1 MKKRILLLEDDLI
14 LGQTLVELL
23 EAEGYS
29 VTLVRSGDDAADAT
43 FEKKFD
49 LYIFDINVPDI
60 NGLEL
65 LKSLR
70 DADDKTPAIF
80 ISALVDLGSISKA
93 FAIGADDYIK
103 KPFFAEELL
112 IRINAK
118 FADRNSTIK
127 YKDLVYD
134 PKTKTLKKDGATIAL
149 GEVQEQLFSLFIRNI
164 GQVITQEMLLDCLE
178 KPSSSALR
186 VALTKLKQTTGLN
199 IKNLRSVGYI
209 VE

>member
-23 EAEGYS
+23 EAESYS

-70 DADDKTPAIF
+70 EADDKTPAIF
-80 ISALVDLGSISKA
+80 ISALIDLGSISKA

-127 YKDLVYD
+127 YKDLEYN
-134 PKTKTLKKDGATIAL
+134 PKTKTLKKDGETIAL
-149 GEVQEQLFSLFIRNI
+149 GEVQEKLFSFFIRNI
-164 GQVITQEMLLDCLE
+164 GEVLTQEMLLDCLE

>member
-1 MKKRILLLEDDLI
+1 MKKRILLLEDDSI
-14 LGQTLVELL
+14 LAQTLVELL
-23 EAEGYS
+23 EGEGYS
-29 VTLVRSGDDAADAT
+29 ITLARDGDEAADASYDGG
-43 FEKKFD
+43 FD

-60 NGLEL
+60 NGVEL

-70 DADDKTPAIF
+70 EADDKTPTIF

-93 FAIGADDYIK
+93 FAVGAQDYIK
-103 KPFFAEELL
+103 KPFFPEELL
-112 IRINAK
+112 IRVNAK
-118 FADRNSTIK
+118 FAQTDTTIK
-127 YKDLVYD
+127 YKDLEYD
-134 PKTKTLKKDGATIAL
+134 PKTKTLKKNGRTIAL
-149 GEVQEQLFSLFIRNI
+149 GEVQERLFSLFIRNI
-164 GQVITQEMLLDCLE
+164 SQVVTQEMLLDCLE

>member
-1 MKKRILLLEDDLI
+1 MKKRILLLEDDSI
-14 LGQTLVELL
+14 LAQTLVELL
-23 EAEGYS
+23 EGEGYS
-29 VTLVRSGDDAADAT
+29 ITLARDGDEAADASYDGV
-43 FEKKFD
+43 FD

-65 LKSLR
+65 LRSLR
-70 DADDKTPAIF
+70 EADDKTPTIF

-93 FAIGADDYIK
+93 FAVGAQDYIK
-103 KPFFAEELL
+103 KPFFPEELL
-112 IRINAK
+112 IRVNAK
-118 FADRNSTIK
+118 FAQTGTTIK
-127 YKDLVYD
+127 YEDLEYD
-134 PKTKTLKKDGATIAL
+134 PKTKTLKKNGRTIAL
-149 GEVQEQLFSLFIRNI
+149 GEVQERLFSLFIRNI
-164 GQVITQEMLLDCLE
+164 SQVVTQEMLLDCLE

>member
-23 EAEGYS
+23 ESERYS
-29 VTLVRSGDDAADAT
+29 VTLARSGDEAA
-43 FEKKFD
+43 ERSYESRFD

-60 NGLEL
+60 NGIEL

-70 DADDKTPAIF
+70 EADDKTPAIF
-80 ISALVDLGSISKA
+80 ISALIDLGSISKA
-93 FAIGADDYIK
+93 FAVGAEDYIK
-103 KPFFAEELL
+103 KPFFPEELL
-112 IRINAK
+112 IRVNAK
-118 FADRNSTIK
+118 LGDKNSTIK
-127 YKDLVYD
+127 YNDLEYN
-134 PKTKTLKKDGATIAL
+134 PKTKTLKKNGQTIAL
-149 GEVQEQLFSLFIRNI
+149 GEVQEQLFGLFIRNI
-164 GQVITQEMLLDCLE
+164 GQVITQDMLLDCLE